1 MDSSDEWFYKN
12 HIMQRSS
19 SDDSSDDD
27 DSDGLVA
34 TLIVNEYIERMR
46 PVFRG
51 SLPGRS
57 PALDRNRRAGQLQL
71 WGDYFRPHRPTYP
84 PKIFRRRFRMRRSL
98 FNRIRL
104 GVMHFDDYFI
114 CKPDAC
120 GALGFSSYQKCT
132 AAVRM
137 LAYGIAGDLVDEY
150 VRMSEST

>member
-57 PALDRNRRAGQLQL
+57 PALDRNRRAGQ
-71 WGDYFRPHRPTYP
+71 
-84 PKIFRRRFRMRRSL
+84 I
-98 FNRIRL
+98 
-104 GVMHFDDYFI
+104 
-114 CKPDAC
+114 
-120 GALGFSSYQKCT
+120 
-132 AAVRM
+132 
-137 LAYGIAGDLVDEY
+137 
-150 VRMSEST
+150 